1 MKLPLSI
8 WNKTYFRQVLGIGCL
23 VICFCLASQA
33 QESDSQRVQSYLS
46 LSNQFLSG
54 DYSKTEKALADL
66 RILNL
71 RMRIQEKLIS
81 DMKADIL
88 NAEDEIELLQENHCR
103 MGETITRIKQE
114 YSQQIRRT
122 YRLYSKQGFW
132 LSLFA
137 AGDVTEAFYR
147 VIYFREYSRYRREQ
161 IRILSESRNLLA
173 KQGQQIR
180 RLQNKRKRLVRA
192 RQRERAQLRD
202 TERLR
207 QKLNKSLRSKAQ
219 ALKKEF
225 HDQQNALLL
234 LLQETEGPIKIQVG
248 TAELSE
254 AAIDSLFENRKGHM
268 QWPVPPECSLLIES
282 FGEIEDEFGNLRD
295 NHGWAFRVAEG
306 QKVES
311 IFAGRVTGV
320 RIIPLLGTAVIISHG
335 RYRTAYAN
343 LSATA
348 LQEGQF
354 VKAGTPIGEA
364 RIDRRSG
371 ESIFRFMMYEEP
383 LDFLDPSHWLK

>member
-1 MKLPLSI
+1 MP
-8 WNKTYFRQVLGIGCL
+8 
-23 VICFCLASQA
+23 FCLTVKSPNGMAKLFWLAIFLICIQPFAASQNT
-33 QESDSQRVQSYLS
+33 DSQRVQSHLS

-54 DYSKTEKALADL
+54 DHSKTEKALADL
-66 RILNL
+66 RIVNL
-71 RMRIQEKLIS
+71 RMRIQEKLIT
-81 DMKADIL
+81 DMKMNIL

-103 MGETITRIKQE
+103 IGETIENVKQE

-132 LSLFA
+132 LSLLA
-137 AGDVTEAFYR
+137 AENMTEAFYR
-147 VIYFREYSRYRREQ
+147 VIYFREYSRYRKEQ
-161 IRILSESRNLLA
+161 IRILSESRKLLA
-173 KQGQQIR
+173 EQSKQIQ
-180 RLQNKRKRLVRA
+180 RLQNRRKRMIRT

-225 HDQQNALLL
+225 HDQQSALLT
-234 LLQETEGPIKIQVG
+234 LLQETENPVRIQVG
-248 TAELSE
+248 ASELSE
-254 AAIDSLFENRKGHM
+254 AAIDSLFESNKGEM
-268 QWPVPPECSLLIES
+268 QWPVPPEKSLLIES

-306 QKVES
+306 QRVEN

-320 RIIPLLGTAVIISHG
+320 RIVPLLGTAVIISHG

-354 VKAGTPIGEA
+354 IKAGAAIGPV
-364 RIDRRSG
+364 RTDRRSG
-371 ESIFRFMMYEEP
+371 ESIVRFMMYEEP
-383 LDFLDPSHWLK
+383 SDFLDPSDWLK

>member
-1 MKLPLSI
+1 
-8 WNKTYFRQVLGIGCL
+8 
-23 VICFCLASQA
+23 
-33 QESDSQRVQSYLS
+33 
-46 LSNQFLSG
+46 
-54 DYSKTEKALADL
+54 
-66 RILNL
+66 
-71 RMRIQEKLIS
+71 
-81 DMKADIL
+81 MKADIL

-383 LDFLDPSHWLK
+383 LDFLDPSDWLK